1 MSTKLARL
9 SPERLPPI
17 LAGAET
23 PQIRRQVHR
32 FYASVAQIFESWI
45 NRHRSAHTKR
55 AYRQD
60 VLSFAQFL
68 NIKWPAQSHL
78 LLAAS
83 IRDVQSFRTVLMAD
97 GIAPK
102 SFNRRIASI
111 SSFYKY
117 LAGAAAEM
125 RLPIVIGNPAHS
137 QFIARENSDPK
148 EETKAL
154 TGTKARQLMHFPSGE
169 SVIEY
174 RDRAILKL
182 YLYSGI
188 RLATG
193 CRLKVSDFNSEE
205 QTVRLHE
212 KGDKRRTIGIHI
224 AAADALREYITQAG
238 ISAGPL
244 FRPQLNPRSQK
255 LASRAMAE
263 RTMYRLIMSYLE
275 RLPGAM
281 RDIELEDKSIVR
293 SCIYT
298 PHSLRATTATLL
310 LDAAVDIRK
319 VQDLLGHRHITTTQI
334 YDKRR
339 ISTTE
344 SASHDVPI

>member
-1 MSTKLARL
+1 M
-9 SPERLPPI
+9 
-17 LAGAET
+17 
-23 PQIRRQVHR
+23 
-32 FYASVAQIFESWI
+32 
-45 NRHRSAHTKR
+45 
-55 AYRQD
+55 
-60 VLSFAQFL
+60 
-68 NIKWPAQSHL
+68 
-78 LLAAS
+78 AA
-83 IRDVQSFRTVLMAD
+83 

-148 EETKAL
+148 DETRAL
-154 TGTKARQLMHFPSGE
+154 TGTRARQLMNLPSGE
-169 SVIEY
+169 SLIEY

-182 YLYSGI
+182 YLYSAI

-193 CRLKVSDFNSEE
+193 CRLKVSDFNSDE
-205 QTVRLHE
+205 QTIRLHE

-224 AAADALREYITQAG
+224 AAVDALREYIGHAE
-238 ISAGPL
+238 IVAGPL
-244 FRPQLNPRSQK
+244 FRPQLNPRSQR
-255 LASRAMAE
+255 LAARPMSE
-263 RTMYRLIMSYLE
+263 RTMYRLIMSYLQH
-275 RLPGAM
+275 LPGAM
-281 RDIELEDKSIVR
+281 RDIELEDKTVVR
-293 SCIYT
+293 SCLYS

-310 LDAAVDIRK
+310 LDASVDIRK

-339 ISTTE
+339 IATSE

>member
-1 MSTKLARL
+1 MSTQLAHF

-17 LAGAET
+17 LAGRTT
-23 PQIRRQVHR
+23 PATRRQVEH
-32 FYASVAQIFESWI
+32 FYTSVAEIFDRWI
-45 NRHRSAHTKR
+45 ARHRSAHTRR
-55 AYRQD
+55 AYSQD
-60 VLSFAQFL
+60 VLSFVHFIG
-68 NIKWPAQSHL
+68 IKWPQMSHL
-78 LLAAS
+78 ILTAS
-83 IRDVQSFRTVLMAD
+83 IRDVQRFRDAMLA
-97 GIAPK
+97 GGLAPK
-102 SFNRRIASI
+102 TLNRRIASL

-117 LAGAAAEM
+117 LAGAASEL
-125 RLPIVIGNPAHS
+125 RLPIVVPNPAHA
-137 QFIARENSDPK
+137 QFVAREVSDPR

-154 TGTKARQLMHFPSGE
+154 TATKARQLMNLPSGE

-205 QTVRLHE
+205 QTIRLHE
-212 KGDKRRTIGIHI
+212 KGDKRRTIGIHFT
-224 AAADALREYITQAG
+224 AADALREYVRVAG
-238 ISAGPL
+238 IVAGPL

-255 LASRAMAE
+255 LADRAMCE
-263 RTMYRLIMSYLE
+263 RTMWVLIKSYLE

-281 RDIELEDKSIVR
+281 KDIELDDGTVTR

-310 LDAAVDIRK
+310 LEAGVDIRK

-339 ISTTE
+339 IATAE

>member
-1 MSTKLARL
+1 MTTQLARL
-9 SPERLPPI
+9 SPEGLPPI
-17 LAGAET
+17 LAGRET
-23 PQIRRQVHR
+23 PAIRRQVYQ
-32 FYASVAQIFESWI
+32 FYASVAEIFESWI
-45 NRHRSAHTKR
+45 NRHRSAHTRR

-60 VLSFAQFL
+60 LLSFAKFL
-68 NIKWPAQSHL
+68 NIKWPTQSHL
-78 LLAAS
+78 LLAIS
-83 IRDVQSFRTVLMAD
+83 IRDVQRFRAAMMSAGT
-97 GIAPK
+97 APK
-102 SFNRRIASI
+102 TFNRRIASI

-137 QFIARENSDPK
+137 QFVARENSDPK

-154 TGTKARQLMHFPSGE
+154 TGTKARQLMNYPSGV
-169 SVIEY
+169 SLIEY

-193 CRLKVSDFNSEE
+193 CRLKVSDFNSDD
-205 QTVRLHE
+205 QTIRLHE

-224 AAADALREYITQAG
+224 AAVDALREYIAQAG
-238 ISAGPL
+238 ITSGPL
-244 FRPQLNPRSQK
+244 FRPQLNPRSRK
-255 LASRAMAE
+255 LASRAMSE
-263 RTMYRLIMSYLE
+263 RTMWLLIKGYLE

-281 RDIELEDKSIVR
+281 RDIQLEDGSIAR
-293 SCIYT
+293 SSIYT

-339 ISTTE
+339 IATSE